1 MERERRRAAVVLGI
15 ESTPPH
21 KIIFV
26 ERGAHLRHHAG
37 QIGLPGGGEDPSD
50 NGNLVETALREL
62 DEEVGISRDRVTII
76 GQLPELQP
84 RVSAFDVT
92 PFVAIIEPGPLRID
106 TSELDGAFA
115 VPLETVLR
123 EIYEGSVN
131 VGSFRVQSWLLD
143 VDDDRR
149 IWGLTGRILR
159 EFAVAWKDRQS
170 GLKAAVRAKLRH
182 GSPP

>member
-1 MERERRRAAVVLGI
+1 MNARRRAAVILGI
-15 ESTPPH
+15 EATPPH

-37 QIGLPGGGEDPSD
+37 QIGLPGGSEDD
-50 NGNLVETALREL
+50 ADGGDLVETALREL
-62 DEEVGISRDRVTII
+62 HEEVGISRDRVTIV
-76 GQLPELQP
+76 GQLPQLTP

-92 PFVAIIEPGPLRID
+92 PFVAIVEPGPLQID
-106 TSELDGAFA
+106 TSELDGAFT

-131 VGSFRVQSWLLD
+131 VGSYRIQSWLLD
-143 VDDDRR
+143 VDDERR

-159 EFAVAWKDRQS
+159 EFAVAWRENRN
-170 GLKAAVRAKLRH
+170 GLKRNVHAKLRD
-182 GSPP
+182 